1 MKQVRR
7 QRGGNNSSLGRRW
20 KVVPPSTTKDIDK
33 KMDPPTANNMSA
45 AFVEDISDHNS
56 RRCMGNSRGSKI
68 MQNDKNFTQAT
79 TKKASTIQSVRSGSD
94 SNSNYQEE
102 QKTTCQDV
110 LTSSTKLNDDF
121 DRFMEDPNL
130 ASANAKRGMSF
141 DPKHDNTAYDYL
153 SMPRI
158 AGYSS
163 SLSDVST
170 PTGGPTRSKRPTYAD
185 FTPESDYLS
194 RKLVLLKQQQQQ
206 AYNKA
211 SPTSVMDVHESSSMV
226 GVRWNETLTQQEY
239 ILTPQ
244 STKLRPDCDNVQV
257 ETPIGK
263 PKSILRSR
271 FKSQNKPMELDSS
284 NECPSDEFARKKI
297 KESAFEISEDT
308 DPIEITDEGFNTQTW
323 TGFGDG
329 FQETNSLKHMSEH
342 NFHSDDIF
350 DRNFRVDYQEA
361 GKFPESYVHFIKA
374 VASVV
379 IQTKIRQKLAKNKL
393 RKLQNECLRDHN
405 MPVSTQN
412 NMTPMVRRSYALAQR
427 MRSENKANVE
437 TRKDVAFDFFALAA
451 IQIQAAFRGWWVR
464 DCLGVDNYCATMI
477 QKTYLGYHC
486 RKQFTINLY
495 RVIVV
500 QSICR
505 RWLAMDDA
513 VTRIYCIVRIQA
525 FARGSLVRNR
535 MKFRALEN
543 NVYDAAAIMIQTQ
556 WRSFWCEMNFL
567 RAYEDILV
575 VQSIVRG
582 WITRRLIRS
591 WLKANKI
598 QTSRRLQGKLS
609 KPGNDVSPVY
619 SNHIEYM
626 RNTLTPRIEEEQ
638 VTSPI
643 ISLDE
648 NKSNS
653 SSSNK
658 EIHQLVPAH
667 DAQYVSGFE
676 NEKNFDPETSRFKN
690 CEEDEGSPSA
700 RADIERR
707 RKDKEFEV
715 RAKQEEEQRRQE
727 TQASEIAEIEFRR
740 KRMAL
745 KAEARKREE
754 CATKQI
760 KPSSESM
767 IVLEEESFPHDE
779 EKKVD
784 ADILMKDVDTKP
796 IRTQPNDIAISEE
809 VCANSERVSQKSVVA
824 ETKIHNNSI
833 RKHPA
838 FSRKGGSLVAS
849 RMRQLLV
856 SNGSGALTN
865 DSPSIVIDGEHVE
878 DTNVSMNE
886 SDEKMISSKLIL
898 ETDSARSDDDEPRE
912 LQKTTIPDSP
922 NMSIANEEEKD
933 EISKRSSRTSATYYQ
948 DYMRSQRSESEQK
961 RIDDMHIIF
970 GQAGLVSRVKRLSRA
985 KVEVEDRAILD

>member
-1 MKQVRR
+1 
-7 QRGGNNSSLGRRW
+7 
-20 KVVPPSTTKDIDK
+20 
-33 KMDPPTANNMSA
+33 MDPPLANNMSA

-56 RRCMGNSRGSKI
+56 RSCMGNSRGSKI
-68 MQNDKNFTQAT
+68 MENDKNFSQTT
-79 TKKASTIQSVRSGSD
+79 TKNNSAIQSFKSSNAPLDSD
-94 SNSNYQEE
+94 SNFNHQQE

-141 DPKHDNTAYDYL
+141 DPKHDNTAFDYL
-153 SMPRI
+153 SIPRI

-170 PTGGPTRSKRPTYAD
+170 PTGGANRSKRPIYAD

-194 RKLVLLKQQQQQ
+194 RKLVLLKQQQQLQ

-244 STKLRPDCDNVQV
+244 STKLRPDCDTVQV
-257 ETPIGK
+257 ETPLGK

-271 FKSQNKPMELDSS
+271 FKSQNKPMKLDSS
-284 NECPSDEFARKKI
+284 NEFPECAV
-297 KESAFEISEDT
+297 EISEDT
-308 DPIEITDEGFNTQTW
+308 NPIEITDEGFNTQTW
-323 TGFGDG
+323 TGFGDE
-329 FQETNSLKHMSEH
+329 FQEGNSLKHMPEH
-342 NFHSDDIF
+342 NVHSDDIF
-350 DRNFRVDYQEA
+350 DRNFRVDDQEA
-361 GKFPESYVHFIKA
+361 GKFPKSYVHFIEA

-393 RKLQNECLRDHN
+393 RKLQNECLRDQN

-427 MRSENKANVE
+427 MRSENKVNVE
-437 TRKDVAFDFFALAA
+437 TSEDVAFDFFALAA
-451 IQIQAAFRGWWVR
+451 IQIQSAFRGWWVR

-609 KPGNDVSPVY
+609 KPGNDLSPVY

-626 RNTLTPRIEEEQ
+626 INTLTPRIEEEQ
-638 VTSPI
+638 VRSPI

-648 NKSNS
+648 NKSNAG
-653 SSSNK
+653 SSNK
-658 EIHQLVPAH
+658 EIRQLVSAH
-667 DAQYVSGFE
+667 DAQCVSGFE
-676 NEKNFDPETSRFKN
+676 NDKNLDSET
-690 CEEDEGSPSA
+690 
-700 RADIERR
+700 RADIEKR
-707 RKDKEFEV
+707 RKDKEFEI

-727 TQASEIAEIEFRR
+727 IQASEIAEIEFRR

-754 CATKQI
+754 CKQI
-760 KPSSESM
+760 KPSSKSM

-779 EKKVD
+779 EKKVNE
-784 ADILMKDVDTKP
+784 DILMKDVNTKP
-796 IRTQPNDIAISEE
+796 IRTQPNGIAISEE

-824 ETKIHNNSI
+824 ETKIHKNSI

-865 DSPSIVIDGEHVE
+865 ESPSVVIDGEHVE
-878 DTNVSMNE
+878 DTNVSMNKSE
-886 SDEKMISSKLIL
+886 EKMISSKLIL
-898 ETDSARSDDDEPRE
+898 KADSTRSDDDEPRE
-912 LQKTTIPDSP
+912 RQKTTVPDSP
-922 NMSIANEEEKD
+922 NMNIAIEEVKD
-933 EISKRSSRTSATYYQ
+933 ETPKRSSRTSATYYQ
-948 DYMRSQRSESEQK
+948 EYMRSQRSESEQK
-961 RIDDMHIIF
+961 RIDDMHVIF
-970 GQAGLVSRVKRLSRA
+970 GQAGLVSRVKRSSRA
-985 KVEVEDRAILD
+985 KVVVEDRAILD

>member
-1 MKQVRR
+1 
-7 QRGGNNSSLGRRW
+7 
-20 KVVPPSTTKDIDK
+20 
-33 KMDPPTANNMSA
+33 MDPPIASNMPA
-45 AFVEDISDHNS
+45 AFVEDISDPNS

-68 MQNDKNFTQAT
+68 MQNDKNFIQTT
-79 TKKASTIQSVRSGSD
+79 TKNNSTFQYLQSGNVPFDSD
-94 SNSNYQEE
+94 PNSNYQQG

-121 DRFMEDPNL
+121 DRFMEDPNM

-153 SMPRI
+153 SIPGI

-170 PTGGPTRSKRPTYAD
+170 PTGDAARSKRPTYAD

-194 RKLVLLKQQQQQ
+194 RKLVLLKQQ
-206 AYNKA
+206 NKA
-211 SPTSVMDVHESSSMV
+211 SPTSVMDIHDSSSMV

-244 STKLRPDCDNVQV
+244 STKLRPDCDTVQV
-257 ETPIGK
+257 ETPLGK

-284 NECPSDEFARKKI
+284 NECPSDEFARKQI
-297 KESAFEISEDT
+297 KKVLLKEEDT
-308 DPIEITDEGFNTQTW
+308 NPIEITDEGFNTQTW

-329 FQETNSLKHMSEH
+329 FQKGNSLKNMPEH
-342 NFHSDDIF
+342 NVHSDDIF
-350 DRNFRVDYQEA
+350 DRNFRVDDQEA
-361 GKFPESYVHFIKA
+361 GKFPESYVHFIEA

-393 RKLQNECLRDHN
+393 RKLQNECLRDQN

-427 MRSENKANVE
+427 MRSENKANIE
-437 TRKDVAFDFFALAA
+437 TRKDVASDFFALAA

-477 QKTYLGYHC
+477 QKIYLGYHC
-486 RKQFTINLY
+486 RNQFTINLY

-591 WLKANKI
+591 WLKANRI

-609 KPGNDVSPVY
+609 KPGNDLPPVY

-626 RNTLTPRIEEEQ
+626 RNTLTPRTEEEQ

-648 NKSNS
+648 NKRNS
-653 SSSNK
+653 GISNK
-658 EIHQLVPAH
+658 EIRQLVPAH
-667 DAQYVSGFE
+667 DAQCVAGFE
-676 NEKNFDPETSRFKN
+676 NDKTLESER
-690 CEEDEGSPSA
+690 

-715 RAKQEEEQRRQE
+715 KAKQEEEQRRQE
-727 TQASEIAEIEFRR
+727 IQASEIAEIEFRR

-754 CATKQI
+754 CKQI
-760 KPSSESM
+760 KPSSELMS
-767 IVLEEESFPHDE
+767 VLEEESFPHDE
-779 EKKVD
+779 EKKVNG
-784 ADILMKDVDTKP
+784 DILVKDVNTKP
-796 IRTQPNDIAISEE
+796 IRAQLNGVAISEE
-809 VCANSERVSQKSVVA
+809 VCANSERVSQKLVVG
-824 ETKIHNNSI
+824 ETKIPKNSI

-856 SNGSGALTN
+856 SNGSAALTN
-865 DSPSIVIDGEHVE
+865 ESPSTGIDGEESVE

-886 SDEKMISSKLIL
+886 NEEKMISSKSIL
-898 ETDSARSDDDEPRE
+898 ETDSTRSDDDEPRE
-912 LQKTTIPDSP
+912 IQKTTVPDSP
-922 NMSIANEEEKD
+922 NMNIANEEVKD
-933 EISKRSSRTSATYYQ
+933 EIPKRSSRTSATYYQ

-961 RIDDMHIIF
+961 RIDDMHVIF
-970 GQAGLVSRVKRLSRA
+970 GQAGLVSRVKRSSRA
-985 KVEVEDRAILD
+985 NVEIEDRANLD